1 MKYLEESSMENI
13 LDVIRKK
20 KQLYRIILMGASLF
34 LSAILYN
41 VFLLPLSLVTGGT
54 QGVATIT
61 HYLYD
66 INPATMLFL
75 LSIACAI
82 LSLMF
87 LGVKRTAGTL
97 VASIV
102 YPLLVQLTSPL
113 NGLID
118 AENIDML
125 LMVLFAGVISGV
137 ANGLMYKTGY
147 SNGGFPVI
155 SQILFEEKQVPI
167 SKSSL
172 AINVSIVLVGAY
184 FFGITNALY
193 AIIFLYINGIVLDKV
208 LLGIS
213 NNKAFYIITSKD
225 DEIKEYIIK
234 TLKHNVTTF
243 EVKGGFLDKNRKVM
257 LTVIPSREYYRVT
270 EGIKEIDKDAFFVV
284 TDSYTVE
291 GAK

>member
-1 MKYLEESSMENI
+1 MENI

-137 ANGLMYKTGY
+137 VNGLMYKTGY

>member
-1 MKYLEESSMENI
+1 MENI
-13 LDVIRKK
+13 LEVIRKK
-20 KQLYRIILMGASLF
+20 KKLYRILLMGTSL
-34 LSAILYN
+34 LVTAILYN

-54 QGVATIT
+54 NGVATIT
-61 HYLYD
+61 HYLYG
-66 INPATMLFL
+66 INPAIMLLL

-82 LSLMF
+82 LSFMY
-87 LGVKRTAGTL
+87 LGPKRTAGTL
-97 VASIV
+97 VASVV

-113 NGLID
+113 TSLISQS
-118 AENIDML
+118 NTDML
-125 LMVLFAGVISGV
+125 LMVLFAGVLSGI

-155 SQILFEEKQVPI
+155 SQILFEEKQIPVG
-167 SKSSL
+167 KSSL
-172 AINVSIVLVGAY
+172 AINITIVIVGAY

-193 AIIFLYINGIVLDKV
+193 AIIFLYINSIVLDKV

-213 NNKAFYIITSKD
+213 NNKAFYIITEEEKKV
-225 DEIKEYIIK
+225 KEYIIK
-234 TLKHNVTTF
+234 TLNHNVTTF
-243 EVKGGFLDKNRKVM
+243 EVKGGFLDKNRKVI

>member
-1 MKYLEESSMENI
+1 MENI
-13 LDVIRKK
+13 LEVIRKK
-20 KQLYRIILMGASLF
+20 KKLYRILLMGASL
-34 LSAILYN
+34 LVTAILYN

-54 QGVATIT
+54 NGVATIT
-61 HYLYD
+61 HYLYG
-66 INPATMLFL
+66 INPAIMLLL

-82 LSLMF
+82 LSLMY
-87 LGVKRTAGTL
+87 LGPKRTAGTL
-97 VASIV
+97 VASVV

-113 NGLID
+113 TALISQS
-118 AENIDML
+118 NTDML
-125 LMVLFAGVISGV
+125 LMVLFAGVLSGI

-155 SQILFEEKQVPI
+155 SQILFEEKQIPVG
-167 SKSSL
+167 KSSL
-172 AINVSIVLVGAY
+172 AINITIVIVGAY

-193 AIIFLYINGIVLDKV
+193 AIIFLYINSIVLDKV

-213 NNKAFYIITSKD
+213 NNKAFYIITEEEKKV
-225 DEIKEYIIK
+225 KEYIIK
-234 TLKHNVTTF
+234 TLNRNVTTF
-243 EVKGGFLDKNRKVM
+243 EVKGGFLDKNRKVI

>member
-1 MKYLEESSMENI
+1 MENI
-13 LDVIRKK
+13 LEVIKK
-20 KQLYRIILMGASLF
+20 KKKLYRILLMGASL
-34 LSAILYN
+34 LVTAILYN

-54 QGVATIT
+54 NGVATIT
-61 HYLYD
+61 HYLYG
-66 INPATMLFL
+66 INPAIMLLL

-82 LSLMF
+82 LSFMY
-87 LGVKRTAGTL
+87 LGPKRTAGTL
-97 VASIV
+97 VASVV

-113 NGLID
+113 TALISQS
-118 AENIDML
+118 NTDML
-125 LMVLFAGVISGV
+125 LMVLFAGVLSGI

-155 SQILFEEKQVPI
+155 IQILFEEKQIPVG
-167 SKSSL
+167 KSSL
-172 AINVSIVLVGAY
+172 AINITIVIVGAY

-193 AIIFLYINGIVLDKV
+193 AIIFLYINSIVLDKV

-213 NNKAFYIITSKD
+213 NNKAFYIITEEEKKV
-225 DEIKEYIIK
+225 KEYIIK
-234 TLKHNVTTF
+234 TLNHNVTTF
-243 EVKGGFLDKNRKVM
+243 EVKGGFLDKNRKVI

>member
-1 MKYLEESSMENI
+1 MENI

-61 HYLYD
+61 HYLYG
-66 INPATMLFL
+66 INLATMLFL
-75 LSIACAI
+75 LSLACAI

-225 DEIKEYIIK
+225 DEIKEYIIE

>member
-1 MKYLEESSMENI
+1 MENI
-13 LDVIRKK
+13 LDVIIKK

-66 INPATMLFL
+66 FNPATMLFL